1 MACGCYPIVTDIT
14 ENQSWIQHQQN
25 SYLVTVDDENQ
36 LAEELIWAFKNPG
49 FRIKAIAENRQF
61 IEKQANYSLNM
72 KVISAQYRHII
83 FDFQAKK

>member
-36 LAEELIWAFKNPG
+36 LAEELI
-49 FRIKAIAENRQF
+49 
-61 IEKQANYSLNM
+61 
-72 KVISAQYRHII
+72 
-83 FDFQAKK
+83 